1 MEKPNIGIIGMGF
14 LGSAIAHGF
23 GHCANIKIYDKYND
37 IYDSLPDV
45 VAHSRYMFVGV
56 PTPMNAD
63 GSQDLSS
70 VDNVIKSI
78 ASIAY
83 TSKVIIIKT
92 TILPGT
98 TRRYAKMYTNH
109 AFVHNPEFLTE
120 RRSKLEFI
128 NAPRII
134 LGGEDYTTK
143 EVEELYRIRFTHTPI
158 YRTTWE
164 AAEVAKYM
172 ANCFYACKVAFM
184 NEMYD
189 VADHVNI
196 PYEDL
201 KNMFLAS
208 GWVNPMH
215 TDVPGHDGQRGYGG
229 KCFPKDMNAIIK
241 WTEENDLGLDMCRA
255 AEKVNKRVRKTE
267 DWKNIKGATSDNDY
281 GKKEGE

>member
-14 LGSAIAHGF
+14 LGSAIVHGF
-23 GHCANIKIYDKYND
+23 SHCANIKIYDKYND

-45 VAHSRYMFVGV
+45 ISHSRYMFVCV
-56 PTPMNAD
+56 PTPMNED
-63 GSQDLSS
+63 GTQDLSN
-70 VDNVIKSI
+70 VDCAIKSI
-78 ASIAY
+78 ANIAY
-83 TSKVIIIKT
+83 TGKVIIIKT

-98 TRRYAKMYTNH
+98 TRKYAEKYTNH

-134 LGGEDYTTK
+134 LGGEDFVTK

-184 NEMYD
+184 NEFYD
-189 VADHVNI
+189 IADHVGI

-201 KNMFLAS
+201 KNMLLAS

-241 WTEENDLGLDMCRA
+241 WAEENSLGLDMCRA
-255 AEKVNKRVRKTE
+255 AEKVNKRVREVE
-267 DWKNIKGATSDNDY
+267 DWKNIKGATSVNDY
-281 GKKEGE
+281 KD